1 MVLGL
6 DVFDVITHVH
16 DALLHVR
23 KNKRMLPLMKTII
36 ELSAL
41 SKRRMED

>member
-6 DVFDVITHVH
+6 DVFDVIAHVH
-16 DALLHVR
+16 DALLDVR
-23 KNKRMLPLMKTII
+23 KNKPMLPLMKSII
-36 ELSAL
+36 ELIAL